1 MLWDYRLAKQAF
13 KNLKKFPDK
22 ERKRIFIVLEEM
34 KAYPFS
40 GDIKLMQGEDNLYR
54 RRTGNYRIYF
64 RPLKSSHIL
73 DIPFIERK
81 QSD

>member
-22 ERKRIFIVLEEM
+22 ERERISAV
-34 KAYPFS
+34 
-40 GDIKLMQGEDNLYR
+40 
-54 RRTGNYRIYF
+54 
-64 RPLKSSHIL
+64 L